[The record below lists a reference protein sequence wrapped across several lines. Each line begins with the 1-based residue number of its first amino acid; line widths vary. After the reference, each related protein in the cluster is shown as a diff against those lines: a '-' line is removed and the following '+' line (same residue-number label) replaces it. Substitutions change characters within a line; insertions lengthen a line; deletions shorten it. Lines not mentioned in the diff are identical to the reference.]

1 MIVLR
6 LENDHNRFANVFF
19 PWKTSSTRSKAN
31 LVLGVEELLFV
42 GMFVIICFGLLKVLF
57 VAASFCFELI

>member
-6 LENDHNRFANVFF
+6 LENVHNRFANAFS
-19 PWKTSSTRSKAN
+19 WKISSTRSKAN

-42 GMFVIICFGLLKVLF
+42 GMFVIICFDLLKVLF
-57 VAASFCFELI
+57 VAVSLCCELI